1 VSTGPHIP
9 MTTSAGHFLS
19 MQPAVGV
26 EPRTAVWFRGDQF
39 DALRAECDRYRRA
52 CELTRTVCQL
62 ATRVSNTDAP
72 DPEVLDILDIV
83 EGVLK

>member
-1 VSTGPHIP
+1 VTTGPHIP

-39 DALRAECDRYRRA
+39 DALRAECDRYRGA
-52 CELTRTVCQL
+52 CQL
-62 ATRVSNTDAP
+62 VLKLFIDSS
-72 DPEVLDILDIV
+72 DPGLLDILDIV
-83 EGVLK
+83 ERALK

>member
-1 VSTGPHIP
+1 MSTGPHVPI
-9 MTTSAGHFLS
+9 TTSAGHFLS

-39 DALRAECDRYRRA
+39 DALRAECDRYRGA
-52 CELTRTVCQL
+52 CQ
-62 ATRVSNTDAP
+62 RVLKLFTDAP